1 MNEQYILEGTIKA
14 IAVNVETRGK
24 MLVMVSPTDGYNVS
38 LAEKKEWILLRR
50 VKEGQNPTEEEAK
63 CVKGAALF
71 VCIGDVSFQELNLL
85 KNNKQ
90 KVRFLLREIPSEEK
104 DLWSSTAGIL
114 FPCKVD
120 CLRYECNSIV
130 VL

>member
-1 MNEQYILEGTIKA
+1 MSEQYILEGTIKA

-38 LAEKKEWILLRR
+38 LAEKREWILLRR
-50 VKEGQNPTEEEAK
+50 VKEGQSPTEEEAK
-63 CVKGAALF
+63 CVKGSALF

-90 KVRFLLREIPSEEK
+90 KVRLLLREISGEAK
-104 DLWSSTAGIL
+104 DLWTSAAGIL
-114 FPCKVD
+114 FSSKEN
-120 CLRYECNSIV
+120 CLCYECNSIV